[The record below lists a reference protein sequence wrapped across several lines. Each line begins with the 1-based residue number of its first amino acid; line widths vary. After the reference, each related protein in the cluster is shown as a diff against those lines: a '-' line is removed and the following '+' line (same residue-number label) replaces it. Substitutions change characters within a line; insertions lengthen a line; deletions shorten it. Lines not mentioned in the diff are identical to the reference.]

1 MTRPWSSGRRSR
13 PSRRRTPPAHTI
25 APSPKDAPGL
35 SKGEGISILVGRF
48 LTSSGW
54 RQKWELWNKPG
65 FTPPLAEV
73 HTWLMG
79 AQNIGTFDAGQHL
92 ADHLGILSV
101 GRGLVMAAN

>member
-101 GRGLVMAAN
+101 GRGLVRAAN